1 MNVFANNE
9 QDRKHNLESIR
20 VETARFSV
28 SGLYNDYCSKKKK
41 KKKLSHNLP
50 VIDEKAPLNFFS
62 FFFMI
67 HASTD

>member
-41 KKKLSHNLP
+41 NLSHNLP

-62 FFFMI
+62 FFFFYDSRV
-67 HASTD
+67 H

>member
-1 MNVFANNE
+1 MRATLNVFANNK

-41 KKKLSHNLP
+41 LSHNLP
-50 VIDEKAPLNFFS
+50 VIDEKAPFYFFI
-62 FFFMI
+62 FLFL
-67 HASTD
+67 

>member
-9 QDRKHNLESIR
+9 QDRKHNLERIR

-41 KKKLSHNLP
+41 KLSHNLP
-50 VIDEKAPLNFFS
+50 VIDEKAPLNFFYL